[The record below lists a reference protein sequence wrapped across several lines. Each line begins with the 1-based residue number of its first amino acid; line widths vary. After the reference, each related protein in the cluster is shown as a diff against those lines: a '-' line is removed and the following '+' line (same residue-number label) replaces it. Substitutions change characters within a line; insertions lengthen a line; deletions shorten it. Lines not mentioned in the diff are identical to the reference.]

1 MARAEFPVIVFND
14 FILWVRNNYPK
25 SVCRRASKF
34 LKHLKFL
41 KHPLPTYNPPFS
53 VKNVAKYYVRRVWR
67 FLPTIWWN
75 VRFNVVWLSFSWE
88 VQLSFFFF
96 FKQLYNLI
104 NFPQIPV
111 SYDTGIILLKVKE
124 FEAEWLMMK
133 WERKKNAY
141 ATSDNWCGHSIKETQ
156 LALLFEWVPW
166 CYLQSVLKV
175 SGNPEKQAITGDVGR
190 LRKENV
196 IYMISFSIFL
206 WSSFFFL
213 NFSML

>member
-1 MARAEFPVIVFND
+1 MSEGSGGS
-14 FILWVRNNYPK
+14 Y
-25 SVCRRASKF
+25 
-34 LKHLKFL
+34 
-41 KHPLPTYNPPFS
+41 LPFAGMSDLMWSGCLSPE
-53 VKNVAKYYVRRVWR
+53 
-67 FLPTIWWN
+67 
-75 VRFNVVWLSFSWE
+75 RFNSP
-88 VQLSFFFF
+88 FFFF
-96 FKQLYNLI
+96 LKQLYNLI